1 MKRRLSMRTR
11 RDERTTAQ
19 GAANRYYAEHPGSP
33 AAIQQPRILVRGG
46 RYVALLGHS
55 ISGGVIGFGSTV
67 ASALRSFD
75 DLYSISRRSR

>member
-1 MKRRLSMRTR
+1 MKRKLFKQTR
-11 RDERTTAQ
+11 RDERTTARS
-19 GAANRYYAEHPGSP
+19 AAERYYVEHPGSP

-46 RYVALLGHS
+46 RYVALLGRS

-75 DLYSISRRSR
+75 DLYYISRRSR